1 MKEKKVILVVGDF
14 KTTRLVVREHL
25 FRKGFE
31 TLEAESGR
39 EALLIL
45 QKQSV
50 DAIIADRH
58 MPDPDGLSLLMQVR
72 QHPDYQ
78 TLLFM
83 MVTPDSKQETVQQVI
98 RAGADDLLIKP
109 FTPAVL
115 CEKVIRMMDK
125 REHSKTDEIVF
136 HSKLQWPHPLLDQ
149 AEQNRLKALLA
160 TEPEQAGADRE
171 SDQNYRELAELA
183 RKLEQENTRLRSDLN
198 LISQQDYR
206 PLISRLLE
214 QCDQLSNSRSMNA
227 EQKQQSEQI
236 RLLAH
241 QLMSQ
246 LNTSVHLWQIETGL
260 LDAHSR
266 NFDLAGII
274 SHLLQ
279 LHRPGARQQEITIAY
294 EGSDTLPA
302 HADPLITRTLMD
314 LLINMALNKC
324 PARST
329 LEIST
334 QRTDAQEQ
342 GMANIRVS
350 LFLPAVLSEEEINC
364 FRNKYPTDTLG
375 SPDYS
380 IRQTEW
386 IASLLARMQNGHIE
400 AETQPGLGSRITLQL
415 PANQG
420 ESAEQKH

>member
-1 MKEKKVILVVGDF
+1 MKEKQVILVVGDF

-31 TLEAESGR
+31 TLEADSGR

-50 DAIIADRH
+50 NAIIADRH
-58 MPDPDGLSLLMQVR
+58 MPAPDGLSLLTQIR
-72 QHPDYQ
+72 QHQDYQ

-83 MVTPDSKQETVQQVI
+83 MVTPDSKQETVQQMI

-125 REHSKTDEIVF
+125 REHLQTDNITT

-149 AEQNRLKALLA
+149 TEQNRLKALLA
-160 TEPEQAGADRE
+160 IKPEQTVADSSRE
-171 SDQNYRELAELA
+171 SDQNYQELAELT

-214 QCDQLSNSRSMNA
+214 QCDQLSSSRSMNA
-227 EQKQQSEQI
+227 EQRQQSEQI
-236 RLLAH
+236 RLLIH

-260 LDAHSR
+260 LDAHIHT
-266 NFDLAGII
+266 FDLAGMI

-294 EGSDTLPA
+294 EGSDTLIA

-314 LLINMALNKC
+314 LLINLALNKC

-334 QRTDAQEQ
+334 RRTNDQEQ
-342 GMANIRVS
+342 GIANIRVS
-350 LFLPAVLSEEEINC
+350 LFLPVVLSEEEINC

-400 AETQPGLGSRITLQL
+400 AETQPGPGSRITLQL
-415 PANQG
+415 PANQ
-420 ESAEQKH
+420 S